1 MIKIMFVCH
10 GNICRSPMAEFI
22 MKDIARKN
30 NDTSIIISSSATST
44 EEIGNDMYYES
55 KKILDKYHIKYKP
68 RQARRFTIDDYND
81 FNYIIIRCT
90 IIGCS
95 NDLLFHKYSFLYATF
110 AAKFTTV
117 NSTAL
122 TYPFISFIHQVAS
135 NVHSVTL
142 HIFLYNIFYTY
153 VA

>member
-55 KKILDKYHIKYKP
+55 KKILDKYHIKYQP

-81 FNYIIIRCT
+81 FNYIIIMD
-90 IIGCS
+90 S
-95 NDLLFHKYSFLYATF
+95 YNY
-110 AAKFTTV
+110 
-117 NSTAL
+117 
-122 TYPFISFIHQVAS
+122 
-135 NVHSVTL
+135 
-142 HIFLYNIFYTY
+142 YNILKIIKEDSEHKIYKLLAFTGTDDDISDPWYNRNFDKCYHEITSGCLKLYEY
-153 VA
+153 VKKSE